1 MGEWAKTQIKS
12 VVESLTLEINT
23 KKIEAL
29 EVQLKEQTHKNKIAL
44 MKGKIKSL
52 NDENA
57 NYDKIEQSKCDS
69 IISIVGEPVLYNSL
83 IELYSQAYPNDKDV
97 FIKSQIEKLTS
108 LLSNKS

>member
-1 MGEWAKTQIKS
+1 
-12 VVESLTLEINT
+12 
-23 KKIEAL
+23 
-29 EVQLKEQTHKNKIAL
+29 

-83 IELYSQAYPNDKDV
+83 FELYSQAYPND
-97 FIKSQIEKLTS
+97 
-108 LLSNKS
+108 